1 MSRSGSFRKAS
12 GAPKTVLFVSPS
24 HAHRRLYG
32 PQLSKHFH
40 VECLSQVEGLATRAH
55 AVVYDLEDG
64 KGTIVPAAFDLIN
77 LPMVVL
83 TSKDETSLPR
93 AKNRC
98 VLTYPVRL
106 DDILRALERLG
117 VRSDKRSGQ
126 SG

>member
-1 MSRSGSFRKAS
+1 MSRSGSFRKSS

-24 HAHRRLYG
+24 YAHRKLYA

-40 VECLSQVEGLATRAH
+40 VECLSRVECLAARAQ

-64 KGTIVPAAFDLIN
+64 KETILPAAFDLIG

-83 TSKDETSLPR
+83 TSKDEASLPR

-117 VRSDKRSGQ
+117 VKSEKKSNPPG
-126 SG
+126 